1 MKDRLQKIISA
12 RGITSRR
19 RAEELIAAGEV
30 LVNGQ
35 VATLG
40 QQADPDSDEIVVS
53 GQVLPVRSELVYLML
68 NKPRGIVTTLSDEK
82 GRDNVAQ
89 LVANCGQRVWPIG
102 RLDMD
107 SEGLL
112 LLTND
117 GAFSQAVAHPRGEVE
132 KRYLV
137 WVHGFAPEK
146 EALLG
151 RRVTLD
157 GYTIAKPGI
166 RVVHAQGDRARI
178 EVTIHEGRN
187 RQVRRMCA
195 MAGLK
200 VMKLLR
206 ISEGGI
212 SLGNL
217 PSGSWRYLTPDEIQ
231 TLRQDGK

>member
-1 MKDRLQKIISA
+1 MKERLQKIISA

-19 RAEELIAAGEV
+19 RAEELIVAGEV
-30 LVNGQ
+30 RVNGQ

-40 QQADPDSDEIVVS
+40 QQADPDLDEITVS
-53 GQVLPVRSELVYLML
+53 GQVLPVRSELVYIML

-89 LVANCGQRVWPIG
+89 LVSDCGQRVWPIG

-117 GAFSQAVAHPRGEVE
+117 GAFGQAVAHPRGEVE

-137 WVHGFAPEK
+137 WVRGFAAEK

-166 RVVHAQGDRARI
+166 RVVHVQGDRARI

-217 PSGSWRYLTPDEIQ
+217 SSGSWRYLTPDEIQ